1 MDNAKQSRTHYIE
14 DNTVTDS
21 GITKKEERMLENY
34 GKKLGMKEITPAF
47 RSEMKEV
54 DSIYNEESFST
65 YMKTVEND
73 KLISGNVK
81 EFRHKS
87 KEDSSRKR
95 GLDTIGFGHLLTE
108 DEDKNNKVYGYDLSK
123 ITKENVL
130 EISNDILRQ
139 DLEKAEKILITTH
152 GNKFINLDNRRK
164 QMLIDMQ
171 FNVKKFKNPDVF
183 PEFKKALFA
192 GDEAGM
198 EREYIRSFKVKG
210 KFITLAR
217 NKFFK
222 EYFLDK

>member
-1 MDNAKQSRTHYIE
+1 
-14 DNTVTDS
+14 
-21 GITKKEERMLENY
+21 
-34 GKKLGMKEITPAF
+34 
-47 RSEMKEV
+47 MKEV
-54 DSIYNEESFST
+54 DSIYNEKSFST

-87 KEDSSRKR
+87 REDSSRKR

-198 EREYIRSFKVKG
+198 EREYKRSFKVKG